1 LVEGATDTCSVGE
14 GVAAIICFAARL
26 QDGVV
31 ASLDEKLPPDYKE
44 GQTRN
49 HPAAQAEVSVLD
61 GYKEAA

>member
-1 LVEGATDTCSVGE
+1 VGE